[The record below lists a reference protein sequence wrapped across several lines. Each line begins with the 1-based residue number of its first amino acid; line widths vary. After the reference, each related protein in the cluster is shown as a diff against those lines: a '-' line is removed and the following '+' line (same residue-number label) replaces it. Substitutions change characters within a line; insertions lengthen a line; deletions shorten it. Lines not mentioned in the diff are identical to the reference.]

1 MKASNSQ
8 DTPDKQGGETWNILY
23 QIVNT
28 VVIKT
33 LIIRI
38 DTNGIILEIPEIAWH
53 IHGMWCI
60 YIYKTGSIVDQLEE
74 DVQ

>member
-1 MKASNSQ
+1 MEIKLFLKFCRRVKASNSQ

-38 DTNGIILEIPEIAWH
+38 DTNGIILEIPEIA
-53 IHGMWCI
+53 
-60 YIYKTGSIVDQLEE
+60 
-74 DVQ
+74 